1 MEFLGRH
8 ARKLLEL
15 NVPRDIGP
23 IISPELENFSAIPF
37 RLERLNVTPRLFF
50 SLAQCL
56 KGCEEL
62 SVAKISNCYH
72 PRQHALIGQSQPEFG
87 DHPPRDT
94 LKDFPSVHTLTMG
107 ICINAYSIDRTG
119 PSRRQ
124 KITGANNVPLE
135 FEHLPKA
142 FPNLRS
148 LYINVRRG
156 VCAGFVYPRAYDC
169 NSLHSLLEY
178 ARGHLLPDPGCRM
191 SLSRLSQLR
200 ADCRCCKWRLCRISS
215 PRRRDGSRATTRP

>member
-23 IISPELENFSAIPF
+23 IISPDLEDISAIPF

-50 SLAQCL
+50 SLAQRL

-62 SVAKISNCYH
+62 SVARISNCYH
-72 PRQHALIGQSQPEFG
+72 QRPPPLIDQSQPEFG

-94 LKDFPSVHTLTMG
+94 LKAFPSVHTLTMG
-107 ICINAYSIDRTG
+107 ICINTYRHRAGHS
-119 PSRRQ
+119 PP

-135 FEHLPKA
+135 FEYLPEA

-148 LYINVRRG
+148 LYIDVRRG
-156 VCAGFVYPRAYDC
+156 VCAGSVNPRAYDC
-169 NSLHSLLEY
+169 NSLHSILEY
-178 ARGHLLPDPGCRM
+178 ARGHLLPAPGCRM
-191 SLSRLSQLR
+191 SLSRLRRLG
-200 ADCRCCKWRLCRISS
+200 AHCRCCKWWLCRISS